1 MHKLPTEDE
10 RFQKFLSGIREARD
24 AGFASGNL
32 PPYPVFVDRLFKEMP
47 MVRLDVII
55 ELVERI
61 SAPTDSQPVA
71 LDPELL
77 IKMLRGLETP
87 HGSALHA
94 AVGCAGE
101 GGELLD
107 CVKKVFIYG
116 KAWDAVDKK
125 TGQSALEN
133 LIEEMG
139 DFRFYYQKLLNM
151 LGLTDEDIQAH
162 NYVKLR
168 ERYSSGVYTD
178 AHALERADKAAE
190 PQYLG
195 HKVAGLPAAPEIP
208 RNFIGKPAAPVP
220 QRRKDDQPEGGAK

>member
-1 MHKLPTEDE
+1 MHKLPTEDA
-10 RFQKFLSGIREARD
+10 RFQQFLSGIREARE
-24 AGFASGNL
+24 AGLASGNL

-47 MVRLDVII
+47 MVPLNKVM
-55 ELVERI
+55 
-61 SAPTDSQPVA
+61 A
-71 LDPELL
+71 L
-77 IKMLRGLETP
+77 IKEIADGSPDGKLHVDGLLRTLASLDNP

-116 KAWDAVDKK
+116 KAWDTVDKK
-125 TGQSALEN
+125 TGQTALEN

-178 AHALERADKAAE
+178 AHALERADKAKE
-190 PQYLG
+190 PQFVG
-195 HKVAGLPAAPEIP
+195 HTLAGLPPAPEIP
-208 RNFIGKPAAPVP
+208 RHFIGKPHPLP
-220 QRRKDDQPEGGAK
+220 QRRKDDQPDGGAK